1 MHVYP
6 HKQKKTKQ
14 KYNDFL
20 LEAIFWETFI
30 SMFILYYN
38 SQSVLLILLSISIL
52 FVFQSSKVCNIYW
65 ALLWATDLEVV

>member
-6 HKQKKTKQ
+6 HKQNKKKQ

-20 LEAIFWETFI
+20 SEEIFWETFI
-30 SMFILYYN
+30 SMFILHYS

-52 FVFQSSKVCNIYW
+52 
-65 ALLWATDLEVV
+65 LLLYTCRVVKRVIFTEHFCEPRT

>member
-20 LEAIFWETFI
+20 LEARVWETFI
-30 SMFILYYN
+30 SMFILYY
-38 SQSVLLILLSISIL
+38 SPQSVLLILLSISIL
-52 FVFQSSKVCNIYW
+52 FVFQCSKVCNIYW
-65 ALLWATDLEVV
+65 ALLWAIDLEVV